1 MSEWIRL
8 GKRLGIAAL
17 LLGTCSGC
25 AVMGYHSVRLDTDM
39 VNEGNCLLTIEGTT
53 NLPSGIPV
61 VAALGDNDVILK
73 RMEGRVL
80 KGEYSMVLD
89 VSDLEGNK
97 RFDLDVYTDAALWNK
112 EQQSRL
118 GDRGQYMVGRQVEE
132 LGNGFR
138 LAQHFIV
145 VLPMGKRE
153 AAIRRIQNG
162 DYAYGIA
169 ALDTIVEQD
178 SEDTQAIAWL
188 ALALV
193 HNNQSERHLHSR
205 AYDLLHSFDVAAL
218 PKNLREQCQS
228 WLDRWED
235 EEAVE
240 RAKRE
245 RAEAI
250 AKYRREARERQ
261 KAFVP
266 GQHMAD
272 IFIGEEARRV
282 FSVYPLELPLDWNQ
296 EVVRF
301 EIPERRVVVYFDP
314 NTRKV
319 VEIATVSEDIKHVS
333 GLGVGSDFQRVLELF
348 PDGSMTWE
356 DSTGRTKGAEI
367 DEVAE
372 VLNGYYTH
380 PKGIVFG
387 VKREVLGIGL
397 NIDTITSISVIAKE
411 AKNNGVK

>member
-1 MSEWIRL
+1 MNEWMRF
-8 GKRLGIAAL
+8 GRRLGITAMVW
-17 LLGTCSGC
+17 GMCTGC
-25 AVMGYHSVRLDTDM
+25 AVLGYHSVRIDTGM
-39 VNEGNCLLTIEGTT
+39 VNEGNCLLTVEGVT
-53 NLPSGIPV
+53 NLPSGFPLV
-61 VAALGDNDVILK
+61 VTLGENNNVLK
-73 RMEGRVL
+73 RVNTKVT
-80 KGEYSMVLD
+80 KGQYSTVLD

-97 RFDLDVYTDAALWNK
+97 RFDLDVYTEASLWTP
-112 EQQSRL
+112 EQRDWL
-118 GDRGQYMVGRQVEE
+118 GERGQRMVGRQVEE
-132 LGNGFR
+132 QGNGFR

-169 ALDTIVEQD
+169 ALDAIVEQNSD
-178 SEDTQAIAWL
+178 DTQAIAWL

-205 AYDLLHSFDVAAL
+205 AYDLLHSFDVNTL
-218 PKNLREQCQS
+218 PQNLREQCQS
-228 WLDRWED
+228 WLDRWDD

-240 RAKRE
+240 RAKQE

-250 AKYRREARERQ
+250 AKYRRDAKERQ

-282 FSVYPLELPLDWNQ
+282 FSTFPLDFPLDWQQ
-296 EVVRF
+296 EIVSF
-301 EIPERRVVVYFDP
+301 EIPERQVIVYFDP

-319 VEIATVSEDIKHVS
+319 VEIATVSPDIHHVS
-333 GLGVGSDFQRVLELF
+333 GLGVGSDFERVLELF
-348 PDGSMTWE
+348 PGGSMSWE
-356 DSTGRTKGAEI
+356 DSTGRVSGANI

-380 PKGIVFG
+380 PKGVVFG
-387 VKREVLGIGL
+387 VKREVLGLGL
-397 NIDTITSISVIAKE
+397 NIDTVTSISVIPK
-411 AKNNGVK
+411 